1 MRMEFMDANRDGAK
15 AKAKN
20 GYDVKAKEVV
30 AAKAKNMMR
39 TKSKIRGVDKSG
51 SPRGVRGIMRI
62 VGVCESRGLR

>member
-39 TKSKIRGVDKSG
+39 TKSKIRGVDKLG
-51 SPRGVRGIMRI
+51 TRDG
-62 VGVCESRGLR
+62 CEGLREL